1 MSCTTI
7 IPREKILIQQGL
19 FIKNKSSI
27 LGIFSKKIASLL
39 KKYLSHRKLKINI
52 ETDV

>member
-19 FIKNKSSI
+19 FTKKSSI
-27 LGIFSKKIASLL
+27 FGIFSEKIASLL